1 MIDRWRKRFER
12 IRLLGWLALA
22 GLPFALVACFTS
34 ESTQKICTIVACLLI
49 IPVLVYLYVIVI
61 WHWKNRYRGKHSDL
75 WGALILLETS
85 GWMKIVYFFRHI
97 VPDMY
102 GTGRYRLDPQTPGM
116 EPHSDI
122 AANRD

>member
-1 MIDRWRKRFER
+1 MIGQWRKRFER

-22 GLPFALVACFTS
+22 GLPFALAAFFTS
-34 ESTQKICTIVACLLI
+34 ESAQKFCVVVACLLVC
-49 IPVLVYLYVIVI
+49 PVLCYLYVIVI
-61 WHWKNRYRGKHSDL
+61 WHWKSRYRGKHSDL

-97 VPDMY
+97 VPDMN

-116 EPHSDI
+116 EQRSDI
-122 AANRD
+122 AANRG